1 MNINLLKNLL
11 FFLTLLLAQV
21 LVLNH
26 IHLFNCALPLLYVY
40 FLLPMPRGTARWE
53 TLLWGFALG
62 LAVDCFS
69 NTPGVGA
76 AATTFVAFLQPYVLE
91 LFLSRDSA
99 DNLLP
104 SFRSLGWSKYV
115 AYAAILVFLHVLSFF
130 SLEAFDFYNVWQWI
144 ASVGGSFALTLLLVL
159 VIENMR
165 KR

>member
-1 MNINLLKNLL
+1 MNISLLKNLL

-26 IHLFNCALPLLYVY
+26 IHLFHAAMPLLYVY
-40 FLLPMPRGTARWE
+40 FLLPMQRGTPRWAI
-53 TLLWGFALG
+53 LLWGFALG
-62 LAVDCFS
+62 LSVDCFS
-69 NTPGVGA
+69 NTPGVA
-76 AATTFVAFLQPYVLE
+76 AAAMTLVAFVQPYLLE

-104 SFRSLGWSKYV
+104 SFRSLGWSKYM
-115 AYAAILVFLHVLSFF
+115 AYAAILVLLHTLCFF
-130 SLEAFDFYNVWQWI
+130 ALEAFDFYNLIQWL
-144 ASVGGSFALTLLLVL
+144 ACTGGSFLLTLLLVL